1 MMDDALRAPLHQGHV
16 QGAQDEL
23 GLEVRFDGP
32 ADDPSGPH
40 IEHDGEI
47 EKPGPRRDIGDV
59 GPRVASVRA
68 RSPLRP

>member
-47 EKPGPRRDIGDV
+47 EKLSRETQLGMTQVLIRDKPG
-59 GPRVASVRA
+59 
-68 RSPLRP
+68 